1 METGSQP
8 PPAFKATVIDEC
20 KQVFAIVGDTFTHLK
35 TREGV
40 ILMST
45 LVGVVIWGPKG
56 TPIFSSLFQG
66 WLTQVPAETLWRTQL
81 LSFITGATLL
91 VAAPIVLI
99 RTVLHEPLGD
109 FGLGPGHF
117 KLGSALTLV
126 LIAVSI
132 PLFWVGSSSDAMRC
146 EYPMLYRG
154 LDADTRRQVFTW
166 GSFVLYEGV
175 YAVFF
180 LTIEFIFRGYLLFG
194 LSRRFGTYS
203 VLFQMLSYTAWHLVK
218 PLPELSGTLL
228 WGFAT
233 AAVTLRARSIWYV
246 FAAHYLLN
254 IFLDC
259 MILHAQGVI

>member
-1 METGSQP
+1 MEDTQREGMS
-8 PPAFKATVIDEC
+8 FKENIIAECREVFVIVRETYD
-20 KQVFAIVGDTFTHLK
+20 HLK
-35 TREGV
+35 TREGI

-45 LVGVVIWGPKG
+45 LLGVMIWGPKG
-56 TPIFSSLFQG
+56 TPIFSEFLTS
-66 WLTQVPAETLWRTQL
+66 WLKAIPAEELWRDQI
-81 LSFITGATLL
+81 LSFITGSVVL
-91 VAAPIVLI
+91 VVVPICI
-99 RTVLHEPLGD
+99 IKFVLHERLAD
-109 FGLGPGHF
+109 FGLGLGNF

-126 LIAVSI
+126 LILVSI
-132 PLFWVGSSSDAMRC
+132 PLFCFGSSSESMRV

-154 LDADTRRQVFTW
+154 LTDAARIQRFNG
-166 GSFVLYEGV
+166 GSFVLYEAT
-175 YAVFF
+175 YALFF

-194 LSRRFGTYS
+194 LSRRFGRYA

-259 MILHAQGVI
+259 MILHGQGVF